1 MTEKIKVQNLRRS
14 QFILT
19 YGPGSILEGR
29 DGPRII
35 PALGWGLGGNFARIL
50 TKYQVHDLRMSH
62 VLKKIMT
69 RYKDYEIRFFLLPSN
84 SSERKKDTQGLYRT
98 YIFPVWK
105 ICYGKEEKHNPDLPV
120 LFDSSKHDNCPICH
134 KNTKTNVRFVCACP
148 DGHLDELR
156 WKEAVHGD
164 ETPCNV
170 DYFYWDAGGSSLST
184 INITCPECGLET
196 NMGDVYQKYFQCT
209 GRLPEKEIPSEHLVG
224 ITKPDRKS
232 CGQRMRVVQ
241 RQSTSLRITNTLTLL
256 KIPKYDKPISNILQ
270 IGDVTSLLS
279 GLMAIDVDEAGF
291 LIALDGNHR
300 IANESKEVIKH
311 YIDENSYE
319 ELIKLASDL
328 YNEDIQVDNILLE
341 EFETLKGEEAC
352 SDNFCKGPPY
362 AYNIKIRK
370 EENEFPFKV
379 YPVDKIKTVTAQ
391 MGYQRKPYLKKDKG
405 TGNIIE
411 SETVSIGA
419 TRPDGTYWYPVY
431 EGIGEGI
438 FITSDENPIE
448 YLNLNHNSDEWIEK
462 MPVYKDR
469 WREDE
474 VKNPVFVWWHSLSHA
489 LIMALSFFSG
499 YSSASIRERV
509 YLDPNGNGGVFLYTT
524 SAGEDCGMGGLVES
538 SEKFELI
545 MDEALKLV
553 SLCSHD
559 PLCSKIRISSNRV
572 NGSACIYCLLVPE
585 TSCEHGNMWLDRHML
600 NGD

>member
-1 MTEKIKVQNLRRS
+1 
-14 QFILT
+14 
-19 YGPGSILEGR
+19 
-29 DGPRII
+29 
-35 PALGWGLGGNFARIL
+35 
-50 TKYQVHDLRMSH
+50 
-62 VLKKIMT
+62 
-69 RYKDYEIRFFLLPSN
+69 
-84 SSERKKDTQGLYRT
+84 
-98 YIFPVWK
+98 
-105 ICYGKEEKHNPDLPV
+105 
-120 LFDSSKHDNCPICH
+120 
-134 KNTKTNVRFVCACP
+134 
-148 DGHLDELR
+148 
-156 WKEAVHGD
+156 
-164 ETPCNV
+164 
-170 DYFYWDAGGSSLST
+170 
-184 INITCPECGLET
+184 
-196 NMGDVYQKYFQCT
+196 
-209 GRLPEKEIPSEHLVG
+209 
-224 ITKPDRKS
+224 
-232 CGQRMRVVQ
+232 
-241 RQSTSLRITNTLTLL
+241 
-256 KIPKYDKPISNILQ
+256 
-270 IGDVTSLLS
+270 
-279 GLMAIDVDEAGF
+279 
-291 LIALDGNHR
+291 
-300 IANESKEVIKH
+300 
-311 YIDENSYE
+311 
-319 ELIKLASDL
+319 
-328 YNEDIQVDNILLE
+328 
-341 EFETLKGEEAC
+341 
-352 SDNFCKGPPY
+352 
-362 AYNIKIRK
+362 
-370 EENEFPFKV
+370 
-379 YPVDKIKTVTAQ
+379 